1 MNYQAHGAKHQGS
14 GVSMKLQI
22 IAAMAAL
29 SVGGCASIFDG
40 TSEEITVNTNPPGAT
55 CVFYRENLQI
65 GTVVNTPGILNVK
78 KRKYDIT
85 IKCNK
90 PGFSEASYLNHSGT
104 SNLIAGN
111 IAADVILTAGLS
123 SIVDSADGADNKY
136 DSVVNISLVPSGYGV
151 ASPAAYVSPVSP
163 TSPDP
168 QAATPQPA
176 QSACTHDQQVQARIA
191 RENGYTGGPKC
202 D

>member
-1 MNYQAHGAKHQGS
+1 
-14 GVSMKLQI
+14 MKVQVV
-22 IAAMAAL
+22 ATMMAL
-29 SVGGCASIFDG
+29 SVGGCASVFDG

-55 CVFYRENLQI
+55 CVFYRENIQI
-65 GTVVNTPGILNVK
+65 GSVVNTPGILNVK

-90 PGFSEASYLNHSGT
+90 PGFGEASYLNHSGT

-123 SIVDSADGADNKY
+123 SIVDSADGADNEY

-151 ASPAAYVSPVSP
+151 ASPAAYVTP
-163 TSPDP
+163 TPPAP
-168 QAATPQPA
+168 QAPTPPLA
-176 QSACTHDQQVQARIA
+176 QSSCTHDQEVQARIA
-191 RENGYTGGPKC
+191 KMNGYTGGPKC

>member
-1 MNYQAHGAKHQGS
+1 
-14 GVSMKLQI
+14 MKLQI
-22 IAAMAAL
+22 FAAFAAL
-29 SVGGCASIFDG
+29 SVGGCATVFDG

-55 CVFYRENLQI
+55 CVFYRENIQI
-65 GTVVNTPGILNVK
+65 GSVVNTPGILNVK
-78 KRKYDIT
+78 KRKYDID

-104 SNLIAGN
+104 TNLIAGN

-136 DSVVNISLVPSGYGV
+136 DSVVNISMVPSSYGV
-151 ASPAAYVSPVSP
+151 ASPAAYVSPAPPGSLAP
-163 TSPDP
+163 EPALT
-168 QAATPQPA
+168 A

-191 RENGYTGGPKC
+191 KENGYTGGPNC
-202 D
+202 NLPQ